1 MRDLLLEV
9 PPYLSLLLLLALVV
23 LVISIASIIIIAI
36 GILQNTRQLLR
47 LSERRI
53 HYLNEE
59 RYRLDLLRE
68 QYRLLEKT
76 LEQVNPRNS

>member
-9 PPYLSLLLLLALVV
+9 PPYLSLLVILALVV
-23 LVISIASIIIIAI
+23 LVISIASIIIAI

-59 RYRLDLLRE
+59 RYRLELLRE

-76 LEQVNPRNS
+76 LEQVNTRNT

>member
-9 PPYLSLLLLLALVV
+9 PPYLSLLVILALVV
-23 LVISIASIIIIAI
+23 LVISIASIIIAI

-59 RYRLDLLRE
+59 RYRLELLRE
-68 QYRLLEKT
+68 QYRLLEK
-76 LEQVNPRNS
+76 R

>member
-23 LVISIASIIIIAI
+23 LVISIASIIILAI

-47 LSERRI
+47 LSERRM

-59 RYRLDLLRE
+59 RYRLEHLRE

-76 LEQVNPRNS
+76 LEQVNPRNT